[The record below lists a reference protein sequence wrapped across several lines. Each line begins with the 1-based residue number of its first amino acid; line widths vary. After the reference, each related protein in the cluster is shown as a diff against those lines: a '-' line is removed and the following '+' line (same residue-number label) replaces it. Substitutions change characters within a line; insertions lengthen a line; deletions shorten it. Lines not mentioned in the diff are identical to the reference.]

1 MKQVTSL
8 YLLTN
13 ICLGVCS
20 LPHSV
25 TAQISSDGTLSTT
38 VTTDDAVNFLIEN
51 GDRSG
56 SNLFHSF
63 SEFSIPNL
71 GSAYFN
77 NNPDITNIFSR
88 VTGGNISEIQGLI
101 RANGTTNLF
110 LINPAGIVFGENA
123 SLNIGGSFFAS
134 TAESVVFG
142 DGLKFSA
149 IEPQKPPLLTI
160 NITPGVQFGKNPGT
174 IQVQG
179 NGHNLGLNF
188 STSTILRNNRPMGL
202 QVNSG
207 QTLGLIGGD
216 ILVEGGNLTAN
227 QGRIEL
233 GSVAQSGIVNLTP
246 TTDGFTLNYSEIEN
260 FGNLSFTQASSVDV
274 SGEGSGNLHF
284 QAGNIFVLE
293 ESIIIS
299 NILGAQNGG
308 EVLIRASESVE
319 IIGTDTGDFPTGFSN
334 QGELGT
340 RGNSGDLFVEAGT
353 FSLGNDAFVYNV
365 TSGFGN
371 SGNIN
376 INARNVQFTNGGQ
389 ITSST
394 VGDGDGGNITLKVED
409 TLTIDGDGNF
419 SISGILNEV
428 GGFNLNGERIIGR
441 GDGGDITI
449 NARNVQITNGGVIT
463 GSTFGDGDGGNITLK
478 VEDTLTID
486 GDGTFSIS
494 GIGSQVGARGKGN
507 GGDISINARSLQI
520 TNGGQ
525 ISGSTFGGGDG
536 SNIILRVEDT
546 LTIDGEGN
554 PNSRQISGFTFR
566 DGDGSN
572 VTLRVEDTLTIDGD
586 GTFSISGISSQVGDS
601 GKGNGGDININA
613 RNLQITNGGVV
624 SGSTFGDG
632 DGGNITLRVED
643 TLTIDG
649 DGTFSISGI
658 GSQVRG
664 SGEGNGGDININARN
679 LQITNGGVVSGST
692 FRDSDGGN
700 IILRVEDTLT
710 IDGDGSF
717 TRSIIESQVR
727 NSGKGDGG
735 DININT
741 RNLQITNGGGI
752 SNSTFGDGD
761 GGNITLK
768 VEDTLT
774 IDGYG
779 NLRPSNIAS
788 AVGAIGKGNGGE
800 IDLSVSNLQIT
811 NGGRISG
818 STFGDGDAGNI
829 TLRVEDTLTIDGE
842 GNSRSSSI
850 ISDSQTNAAA
860 GSIEV
865 TADSLTVSDRAQ
877 ISVSNIGTGDA
888 GNLSINAENIFLDTQ
903 GSLQGEVIAGSQANI
918 DIASQFLLLRNNS
931 SITTNA
937 GAQADGGNI
946 TIDTVNLV
954 ALEDSDIT
962 ANAVEG
968 RGGNI
973 TITAQGLFLSLD
985 SEITAS
991 SQLGLDGT
999 ITINNPNTESK
1010 LGISQLPVDTTDAS
1024 QQIAEGCQWAAAENA
1039 SSFTVNGKG
1048 GIPTNTIHYLI
1059 DEQMWLTMEGL
1070 PESTTSAPVQGE
1082 REEKTVSKPIV
1093 EANAMIINE
1102 RGNVELVAVVPANE
1116 QNLAQVA
1123 SSCGGE
1129 VNSQVSSH

>member
-149 IEPQKPPLLTI
+149 IEPQEPPLLTI

-624 SGSTFGDG
+624 SGSTF
-632 DGGNITLRVED
+632 
-643 TLTIDG
+643 
-649 DGTFSISGI
+649 
-658 GSQVRG
+658 
-664 SGEGNGGDININARN
+664 
-679 LQITNGGVVSGST
+679 
-692 FRDSDGGN
+692 RDSDGGN